1 MLRGIIAAIISLKKL
16 SENLFSV
23 KCYDRSNMTV
33 FTFSL
38 WESFR
43 WGLIYFDQFIYIVD
57 IVLFIVEVYL

>member
-1 MLRGIIAAIISLKKL
+1 MLRRIIAAISLKTL

-23 KCYDRSNMTV
+23 KCYDKSNMTV
-33 FTFSL
+33 LTFSL

-57 IVLFIVEVYL
+57 IVLFIV